1 VSGLK
6 VSILIPTYN
15 QPQYIVQAVESALS
29 QDYKKLEVIVNDDS
43 TNDETEK
50 LLAIFKSDPRFTYYK
65 TVVNIGRVANYRQ
78 LLYEYATGD
87 WVVMLDGDDYYIQSN
102 YISKAVVFISENPAL
117 VLVGASHKIF
127 YEKKNE
133 NVDAVLVEN
142 DVVFDG
148 KKIFTDH
155 IAIPQHTTNIYKRSI
170 AVTLNLYS
178 HPSNASDAEGLY
190 RLCLHGDV
198 AYLKTIPVVW
208 RIHGDNTTFSKDISK
223 QLKELNFI
231 DSVYNYSL
239 AFLQK
244 DVAQKWR
251 QNQYFGH
258 SHHILDLAFHSKKL
272 INVIKVCYFFRKY
285 WGGRSVLQ
293 VINRYL
299 NTNSKELPLM
309 QKIVYN
315 SLRVT
320 KKLLKKNEL

>member
-1 VSGLK
+1 MSGLK

-15 QPQYIVQAVESALS
+15 QPQFIVQAVKSALA
-29 QDYKKLEVIVNDDS
+29 QDYKNLEVVVNDDS
-43 TNDETEK
+43 ANDETEE
-50 LLAIFKSDPRFTYYK
+50 LLSIFSSDNRFIYYK
-65 TVVNIGRVANYRQ
+65 TVVNIGRVANYRK

-117 VLVGASHKIF
+117 VLVGAGHNIF
-127 YEKKNE
+127 YEKKNK

-148 KKIFTDH
+148 RKIFTDN

-198 AYLKTIPVVW
+198 AYLRTIPVVW
-208 RIHGDNTTFSKDISK
+208 RIHDDNTTFSKDVSK

-231 DSVYNYSL
+231 DSVYDYSL

-244 DVAQKWR
+244 DVAQKWKK
-251 QNQYFGH
+251 NQYFGH
-258 SHHILDLAFHSKKL
+258 SHHILELAFQSKKL
-272 INVIKVCYFFRKY
+272 INVIKVCYFFRKF

-293 VINRYL
+293 VINRYF
-299 NTNSKELPLM
+299 NINSKELPLL

-315 SLRVT
+315 SFKVS
-320 KKLLKKNEL
+320 KKFQKKNKL